1 MVVVAVA
8 VLVIDVYVTPRIVTE
23 RIKISK
29 PDIIKITHTNNIL
42 LSHNKNNLLRQY
54 SLISQTKTLNNDKK
68 AYH

>member
-8 VLVIDVYVTPRIVTE
+8 VLVIDVYITPRIVTE
-23 RIKISK
+23 R
-29 PDIIKITHTNNIL
+29 IKITHTNNIL